1 MIEPLAFDNL
11 LEVKS
16 QPLKMNEALVTVQH
30 SNIENI
36 K

>member
-1 MIEPLAFDNL
+1 MIKTIALDNL